1 MHHMHM
7 ERVYPSHLIESSPLD
22 VITQGGSSGL
32 LHFNRI
38 VLVSEATDL
47 RAGMDTL
54 RTKAIQLA
62 GEVAPHEGYVF
73 LNRHRT
79 LLKLVVHDA
88 MGTWLC
94 TRRLHEGGFRGA
106 NSHVMN
112 PHLSTEQLQALA
124 LGLPWQRLG
133 EAGIFRHA

>member
-106 NSHVMN
+106 DSQIN
-112 PHLSTEQLQALA
+112 PHLTVLNNSM
-124 LGLPWQRLG
+124 R
-133 EAGIFRHA
+133 

>member
-1 MHHMHM
+1 MHHMDR
-7 ERVYPSHLIESSPLD
+7 ERVYPAHLMESIPMD
-22 VITQGGSSGL
+22 VLTRGGSSGL
-32 LHFNRI
+32 LHFNQI
-38 VLVSEATDL
+38 VLISEATDL

-73 LNRHRT
+73 LNRNHT

-94 TRRLHEGGFRGA
+94 TRRLHEGRFRGTD
-106 NSHVMN
+106 SHVMN
-112 PHLSTEQLQALA
+112 PQLSTEQLQALT

-133 EAGIFRHA
+133 DAGVFRHA

>member
-1 MHHMHM
+1 MQTIGVEVVRSTHPH
-7 ERVYPSHLIESSPLD
+7 RSPAFYAPSHGGVSS
-22 VITQGGSSGL
+22 L
-32 LHFNRI
+32 LHLNHI

-54 RTKAIQLA
+54 GTKAIQLA
-62 GEVAPHEGYVF
+62 GEVSPHEAYVF
-73 LNRHRT
+73 LNRTQT

-94 TRRLHEGGFRGA
+94 TRRLHEGRFRGA
-106 NSHVMN
+106 GSQIN
-112 PHLSTEQLQALA
+112 PEVSAEQLHALA

>member
-1 MHHMHM
+1 MHYLGKDVFHQPVTQG
-7 ERVYPSHLIESSPLD
+7 ESPLF
-22 VITQGGSSGL
+22 VPGQGHSSSL
-32 LHFNRI
+32 IALEKI

-54 RTKAIQLA
+54 RTKAIRLS

-73 LNRHRT
+73 LNRNHT

-94 TRRLHEGGFRGA
+94 TRRLHEGSFRGA
-106 NSHVMN
+106 GSQIN
-112 PHLSTEQLQALA
+112 PHLSAEQLHALA

>member
-1 MHHMHM
+1 M
-7 ERVYPSHLIESSPLD
+7 D
-22 VITQGGSSGL
+22 VLNRGESSGL
-32 LHFNRI
+32 LHFNNI

-54 RTKAIQLA
+54 RTKAIRLS
-62 GEVAPHEGYVF
+62 GEVGPHEGYVF
-73 LNRHRT
+73 LNRTHT

-94 TRRLHEGGFRGA
+94 TRRLHEGAFRGA
-106 NSHVMN
+106 GSHIN
-112 PHLSTEQLQALA
+112 PHLSTEQLHALA

>member
-1 MHHMHM
+1 MHHMDR
-7 ERVYPSHLIESSPLD
+7 ERVHPSHLIERSSFD
-22 VITQGGSSGL
+22 VLTQGGSSGL
-32 LHFNRI
+32 LHFNQI

-73 LNRHRT
+73 LNRHHT

-94 TRRLHEGGFRGA
+94 TRRLHEGRFRGA
-106 NSHVMN
+106 DSQMN
-112 PHLSTEQLQALA
+112 PQFSTEQLHALT

>member
-1 MHHMHM
+1 MQTIG
-7 ERVYPSHLIESSPLD
+7 VNAIDAAQSHLNLPLY
-22 VITQGGSSGL
+22 VPNQGGASSL
-32 LHFNRI
+32 FHFNQI

-62 GEVAPHEGYVF
+62 GEVAPHEAYVF
-73 LNRHRT
+73 LNRNHT

-106 NSHVMN
+106 DSQIN
-112 PHLSTEQLQALA
+112 PHLRTEQLQALA

>member
-1 MHHMHM
+1 MHHMDR
-7 ERVYPSHLIESSPLD
+7 ERVYPAHLMESIPMD
-22 VITQGGSSGL
+22 VLTRGGSSGL
-32 LHFNRI
+32 LHFNQI
-38 VLVSEATDL
+38 VLISEATDL

-54 RTKAIQLA
+54 HTKAIQLA

-73 LNRHRT
+73 LNRNHT

-94 TRRLHEGGFRGA
+94 TRRLHEGRFRGTD
-106 NSHVMN
+106 SHVMN
-112 PHLSTEQLQALA
+112 PHLSTEQLQALT

>member
-1 MHHMHM
+1 MHHMDR

>member
-1 MHHMHM
+1 MHHMDR
-7 ERVYPSHLIESSPLD
+7 ERVYPSHLIERSPLD
-22 VITQGGSSGL
+22 VLSGGGASGL
-32 LHFNRI
+32 LHFNQI

-54 RTKAIQLA
+54 RTKTIQLA

-73 LNRHRT
+73 LNRHHT

-94 TRRLHEGGFRGA
+94 TRRLHEGRFRGA
-106 NSHVMN
+106 DSQMN
-112 PHLSTEQLQALA
+112 PQLSTEQLHALT
-124 LGLPWQRLG
+124 LGLPWQRLW

>member
-1 MHHMHM
+1 MQTIG
-7 ERVYPSHLIESSPLD
+7 VNAIDAAQSHLNLPLY
-22 VITQGGSSGL
+22 VPNQGGASSL
-32 LHFNRI
+32 FHFNQI

-54 RTKAIQLA
+54 CTKAIQLA

-112 PHLSTEQLQALA
+112 PHLSTEQLQALT

>member
-1 MHHMHM
+1 MHHMDR
-7 ERVYPSHLIESSPLD
+7 ERVYPAHLMESIPMD
-22 VITQGGSSGL
+22 VLTRGGSSGL
-32 LHFNRI
+32 LHFNQI
-38 VLVSEATDL
+38 VLISEATDL

-54 RTKAIQLA
+54 HTKAIQLA

-73 LNRHRT
+73 LNRNHT

-94 TRRLHEGGFRGA
+94 TRRLHEGRFRGTD
-106 NSHVMN
+106 SHVMN
-112 PHLSTEQLQALA
+112 PQLSTEQLQALT